1 MPVVKQSVV
10 SFTLTEVVVSMTSMH
25 ISCTFTRAI
34 DGVQSADTVGLWID
48 GPDMMSVLAT
58 QATAGQ
64 PLGSEI
70 TDALYRYA
78 LSKGIIFGDIA

>member
-1 MPVVKQSVV
+1 MPVVKTATVA
-10 SFTLTEVVVSMTSMH
+10 FTLVEVEVSMLSGH
-25 ISCTFTRAI
+25 ISCTFARTV
-34 DGVQSADTVGLWID
+34 DGVPSGDVDLWID
-48 GPDMMSVLAT
+48 GPDMMGILAT

-78 LSKGIIFGDIA
+78 LSQGVIFGEVA